1 VASQRE
7 KKVQLREDEILTAAS
22 RLIEQVGFAGLTM
35 DMVAEA
41 TAIAKAT
48 LYTHFKSKEALASA
62 IVVRVFQN
70 MLIFIQTLQGSGAA
84 QLEAIIGY
92 MLRSQD
98 TVKGFSAV
106 AMRDDLASIL
116 LNDPTA
122 QTNFATA
129 NGHISRIIELGKADG
144 SIHPHLLNEAIQT
157 MLFSTR
163 ALLMVKQMY
172 PDQAAHDRV
181 IEHGIQIFLRG
192 IRP

>member
-1 VASQRE
+1 MASQRE
-7 KKVQLREDEILTAAS
+7 KKVQHREDEILTAAS

-62 IVVRVFQN
+62 IIVRVFRN
-70 MLIFIQTLQGSGAA
+70 MLVFIQTLQGSGLT
-84 QLEAIIGY
+84 QLEAVVGY

-116 LNDPTA
+116 LNDPVA
-122 QTNFATA
+122 HSNFLNATN
-129 NGHISRIIELGKADG
+129 HMSRIIELGKADG
-144 SIHPHLLNEAIQT
+144 TINPHLLNEAIQT

-163 ALLMVKQMY
+163 ALLMVARTFPGQLE
-172 PDQAAHDRV
+172 HDRV

-192 IRP
+192 IRA